1 MKKGDASK
9 NDTNIANTFHI
20 QWGKC
25 QERLGITW
33 RERENGSSL
42 MLILVGN
49 YRGGLTACVCCVC
62 VYSSDH
68 MSVVETIDKM
78 DFYGAIQRYVSIM
91 IMCGNF
97 NSYFVLSDK
106 PNRLSN
112 SSSSSST
119 WISVQIICEKGNKQ
133 KNEVSQAHASEL
145 QKAIEFV
152 VVLRHKAH
160 SIHLVEWTNGVSD
173 ACTCR

>member
-1 MKKGDASK
+1 
-9 NDTNIANTFHI
+9 
-20 QWGKC
+20 
-25 QERLGITW
+25 
-33 RERENGSSL
+33 

-49 YRGGLTACVCCVC
+49 YRGGLTACVCCVY
-62 VYSSDH
+62 VSIH
-68 MSVVETIDKM
+68 LSVVETIDKM

-112 SSSSSST
+112 SSSSSSST
-119 WISVQIICEKGNKQ
+119 WINVQLICEKGK
-133 KNEVSQAHASEL
+133 KPEVSQAHASEL
-145 QKAIEFV
+145 QKAIKFL
-152 VVLRHKAH
+152 VVLGHEAH

-173 ACTCR
+173 ACTCRSRDSNQWPDRNNNLSC